1 MRCES
6 GGRSFFLCIVAGPA
20 MVFGSMVFGSLVLAS
35 MLFGYGAQAGEDIR
49 DLVLKGKPVLD
60 LRYRF
65 EFVDQDNLSEDAKAH
80 TLRTRVGF
88 ETGRFHGLG
97 AGADFEWIEALGS
110 ERFNSTVNGRTQFP
124 VVADPDDFALN
135 QLYLVS
141 DGTIPKTRLKVG
153 RQRIIWDNARF
164 IGNVGFRQN
173 EQTFDALRVGT
184 TYLPDTDIGYTYL
197 EEAHRIFGRDSAVG
211 RLEMSSHAIR
221 VQYSGLDLL
230 TVTPFALLL
239 DYDLASQDGNSSAT
253 LGALLKGKYELGKP
267 WTAHYMASAAHQQD
281 YGGNPMDFDLW
292 YYAVEPGLSYDF
304 VKVSLGYEVLQGDRT
319 QGFQTPLATGHK
331 FNGLTDRFLTT
342 PANGLQDLYLKLD
355 LKVLGEDVLSGISVK
370 GSYHEFW
377 AEQGG
382 THYGSEWDLGVFKT
396 FKTGTGNFLLGV
408 QYADYDADNFSTDIG
423 KLWLTL
429 QFKMSPEPYRYLVAG
444 LGIGDD

>member
-1 MRCES
+1 MACELF
-6 GGRSFFLCIVAGPA
+6 RRLLFFGIVAGSA
-20 MVFGSMVFGSLVLAS
+20 
-35 MLFGYGAQAGEDIR
+35 MLFGHAAQAGEDIR
-49 DLVLKGKPVLD
+49 DLWLKGKPVLD

-65 EFVDQDNLSEDAKAH
+65 ELVDQDNLSKDAKAH
-80 TLRTRVGF
+80 TLRTRAGF

-97 AGADFEWIEALGS
+97 FGADFEWIEAVGS
-110 ERFNSTVNGRTQFP
+110 ENFNSTVNGMTQYP
-124 VVADPDDFALN
+124 VVADPDDLALN
-135 QLYLVS
+135 QLYFLS

-184 TYLPDTDIGYTYL
+184 TFLPDTDIGYTYL

-211 RLEMSSHAIR
+211 RQKMNSHAVR
-221 VQYSGLDLL
+221 VQYTGLDFV

-239 DYDLASQDGNSSAT
+239 DYDQASQNSNSSAT
-253 LGALLKGKYELGKP
+253 VGALLKGKYELSKP
-267 WTAHYMASAAHQQD
+267 WTAHYMASAARQQD
-281 YGGNPMDFDLW
+281 YGDNTVDFDLW

-304 VKVSLGYEVLQGDRT
+304 VTANLGYEVLQGDGT
-319 QGFQTPLATGHK
+319 QGFRTPLATGHK

-342 PANGLQDLYLKLD
+342 PADGLEDLYLKVS
-355 LKVLGEDVLSGISVK
+355 LKVPGKGLLSGISVK

-377 AEQGG
+377 ADEGDA
-382 THYGSEWDLGVFKT
+382 HYGSEWDLGIFNKL
-396 FKTGTGNFLLGV
+396 KISYGTFLLGV
-408 QYADYDADNFSTDIG
+408 QYADYNADEFSTDIS

-429 QFKMSPEPYRYLVAG
+429 QFKMSPKPYQNLVAG
-444 LGIGDD
+444 LSDD

>member
-1 MRCES
+1 MDGGRQAMRCES
-6 GGRSFFLCIVAGPA
+6 ARQLLFLGVVAGSA
-20 MVFGSMVFGSLVLAS
+20 
-35 MLFGYGAQAGEDIR
+35 MLFGCGAQAGEDIQ
-49 DLVLKGKPVLD
+49 DLWLKGKPVLD

-65 EFVDQDNLSEDAKAH
+65 EFVDQDNLSKDANAH
-80 TLRTRVGF
+80 TLRTRAGF

-97 AGADFEWIEALGS
+97 VGADFEWIEAVGS
-110 ERFNSTVNGRTQFP
+110 ENFNSTVNGQTQSP

-135 QLYLVS
+135 QLYLLS

-164 IGNVGFRQN
+164 IGNLGFRQN

-197 EEAHRIFGRDSAVG
+197 EEVHRIFGRDSAVG
-211 RLEMSSHAIR
+211 RQKMNSHAVR
-221 VQYSGLDLL
+221 VQYTGLDFV

-239 DYDLASQDGNSSAT
+239 DYDQASQNRNSSAT
-253 LGALLKGKYELGKP
+253 LGALLQGKYELSKP

-281 YGGNPMDFDLW
+281 YGDNTVDFDLW
-292 YYAVEPGLSYDF
+292 YSAVEPGISYDF
-304 VKVSLGYEVLQGDRT
+304 VTASLGYEVLQGDGT
-319 QGFQTPLATGHK
+319 QGFRTPLATGHK

-342 PANGLQDLYLKLD
+342 PADGLQDVYLKLS
-355 LKVLGEDVLSGISVK
+355 LKVPGKDLLSGISVK

-377 AEQGG
+377 AEQGDA
-382 THYGSEWDLGVFKT
+382 HYGSEWDLGIFKKFET
-396 FKTGTGNFLLGV
+396 DYGTFLLGM
-408 QYADYDADNFSTDIG
+408 QYADYHADEFSTDIG

-429 QFKMSPEPYRYLVAG
+429 QLEMSSNPYRNLVAG
-444 LGIGDD
+444 LGGD